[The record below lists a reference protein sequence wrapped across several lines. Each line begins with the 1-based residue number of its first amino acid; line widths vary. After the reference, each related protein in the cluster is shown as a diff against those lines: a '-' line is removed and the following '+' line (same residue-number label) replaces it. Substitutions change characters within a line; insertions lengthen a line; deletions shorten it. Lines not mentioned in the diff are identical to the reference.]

1 VSAEIPDFVT
11 HYHLPGTPPFLNL
24 STLPEPELNLVLR
37 LLEAGRTQGDHRRV
51 FGTRYM
57 DVRRRTE
64 SKMRRLF
71 EAGGG
76 LPQRSAPHYFVLGES
91 PWYRGL
97 AAGMQAVTMA
107 LGDLPS
113 ATTSFTY
120 PDSFTA
126 MSTLAEFGVSYEPRP
141 YHGRVYRLDELA
153 DVVDRYGLP
162 VDTTPTI
169 YEGYETRPFEK
180 YIEVQLWSDGP
191 IAGLLRGGIADR
203 V

>member
-1 VSAEIPDFVT
+1 
-11 HYHLPGTPPFLNL
+11 
-24 STLPEPELNLVLR
+24 
-37 LLEAGRTQGDHRRV
+37 
-51 FGTRYM
+51 
-57 DVRRRTE
+57 
-64 SKMRRLF
+64 
-71 EAGGG
+71 
-76 LPQRSAPHYFVLGES
+76 
-91 PWYRGL
+91 
-97 AAGMQAVTMA
+97 MQAVTMA

-126 MSTLAEFGVSYEPRP
+126 MSTLAEFGVTYEPRP

-191 IAGLLRGGIADR
+191 IAGLLRGGTADR

>member
-11 HYHLPGTPPFLNL
+11 HYHLPGTPPFLSL
-24 STLPEPELNLVLR
+24 STR
-37 LLEAGRTQGDHRRV
+37 
-51 FGTRYM
+51 
-57 DVRRRTE
+57 
-64 SKMRRLF
+64 
-71 EAGGG
+71 
-76 LPQRSAPHYFVLGES
+76 PQRSAPHYFVLGES

-107 LGDLPS
+107 LGDLPFEM
-113 ATTSFTY
+113 TSFTY

-126 MSTLAEFGVSYEPRP
+126 MATLAEFGVTYEPRP

-162 VDTTPTI
+162 VDTTPTV
-169 YEGYETRPFEK
+169 YKAYETRPFEK
-180 YIEVQLWSDGP
+180 YIEVQLWSDDP
-191 IAGLLRGGIADR
+191 VAGLLSAGIADR